1 MKEFND
7 DYLGQE
13 CNDLHDTSGDL
24 AKRTFDEHADP
35 ISSTKLRKSKSVVAM
50 KVSTLAALAT
60 LGIAI
65 SIGGVNI
72 AVSGS
77 TPIIIPTSTF
87 TVTNIPAWVYNED
100 CVLFSWAWNSTSGD
114 QAFYAIKEINGT
126 SVTTELPSNIDGF
139 LLVRCQKDTVTP
151 DWTIGTGDSAGR
163 IYHQTTNIDVIE
175 GTLSYECPAWL
186 TSPNDYCPGCD

>member
-7 DYLGQE
+7 EHLGQE
-13 CNDLHDTSGDL
+13 CNDLHDISGDL
-24 AKRTFDEHADP
+24 AKRTFDENADP

-65 SIGGVNI
+65 SVGGVNI

-77 TPIIIPTSTF
+77 SSTSTTKTY
-87 TVTNIPAWVYNED
+87 TVTNIPIWVYNED
-100 CVLFSWAWNSTSGD
+100 CVLFSWAWNSTSGE
-114 QAFYAIKEINGT
+114 QAFYTIKETNGT
-126 SVTTELPSNIDGF
+126 SVSTELPNDIDGF

-175 GTLSYECPAWL
+175 GTLSYECPTWL
-186 TSPNDYCPGCD
+186 ASPNEYCPGCD